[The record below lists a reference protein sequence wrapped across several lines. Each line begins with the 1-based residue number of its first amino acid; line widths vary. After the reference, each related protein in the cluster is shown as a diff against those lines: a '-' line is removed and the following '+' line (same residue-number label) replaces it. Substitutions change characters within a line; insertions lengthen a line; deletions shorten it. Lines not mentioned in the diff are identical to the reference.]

1 MDVIFAVVAFFDLS
15 LYSKS
20 VFSYINLNMFYKKP
34 RVNIGYWKEQIH
46 TSYGATYV
54 NNETSTLKWS
64 WEIESCNEFDYS
76 KGTE

>member
-1 MDVIFAVVAFFDLS
+1 MDLS

-20 VFSYINLNMFYKKP
+20 VVSYINLNIFDKKP
-34 RVNIGYWKEQIH
+34 RVNIGYWNEQIQ
-46 TSYGATYV
+46 TSYATIYV
-54 NNETSTLKWS
+54 NIEIPTLKWS